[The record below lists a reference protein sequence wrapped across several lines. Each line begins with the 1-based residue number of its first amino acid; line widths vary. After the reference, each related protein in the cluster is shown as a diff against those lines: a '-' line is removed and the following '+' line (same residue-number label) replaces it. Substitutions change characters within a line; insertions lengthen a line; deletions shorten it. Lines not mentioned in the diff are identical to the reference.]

1 MTYATVEEVRARLQ
15 SGEDIDYL
23 DDRQFEQKLSGK
35 GDEVVWM
42 QPDRDP
48 LADMEEVR
56 KDATRRDKG
65 SI

>member
-1 MTYATVEEVRARLQ
+1 MYATVEQVRARLQ

-23 DDRQFEQKLSGK
+23 DDQQFEQKLSGK

-42 QPDRDP
+42 RPDIDP
-48 LADMEEVR
+48 LADMEGVR
-56 KDATRRDKG
+56 KDATRRDTG